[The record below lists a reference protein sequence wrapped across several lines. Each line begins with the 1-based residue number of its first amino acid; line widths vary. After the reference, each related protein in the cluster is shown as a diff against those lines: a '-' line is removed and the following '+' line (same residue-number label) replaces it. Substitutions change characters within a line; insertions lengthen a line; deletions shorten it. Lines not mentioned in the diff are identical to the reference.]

1 MKDGDSD
8 LRTNGRPKPHLVILG
23 GGFGGAYCAQAL
35 DKAVRRG
42 EVDVTVI
49 DRHNYFIFYPLLVE
63 AGTGSLHPRHTVV
76 SIRDFTGDCTFRM
89 AEIEGVD
96 TGAQTVSYRMS
107 GSDETERVHYDQL
120 VISLGSVTRLPPIE
134 GLREHGFELKSLVE
148 AVALRDH
155 AIQVLERA
163 DAARSEEK
171 RRELLHFVVV
181 GGSFT
186 GVEVAG
192 EFSQFL
198 AEACGHYPRIDPG
211 LCKVTLVEISDR
223 ILPALDQDLS
233 VYAAKKLST
242 RGIDILLR
250 TSVQSI
256 GRDHVLLGDGR
267 RLSAG
272 TVIWCAG
279 IAPNPL
285 LASLPLP
292 FDGLGYVLCEPDLRV
307 RGFDNVWAIGDAAIN
322 PGPDGKAYAPTAQNA
337 VRQGAHLAR
346 TLLRLAAG
354 ERPQPFVFKTIGTL
368 AALGCRTGVAK
379 IYGIKLSGFLAWFL
393 WRSVY
398 LSKMPG
404 LARKVRVALDWT
416 LDLIF
421 GRDVVQL
428 GVHRHNE

>member
-1 MKDGDSD
+1 MKRGDVTV
-8 LRTNGRPKPHLVILG
+8 RANGRPRPHLVILG

-35 DKAVRRG
+35 DRAVRRG
-42 EVDVTVI
+42 EVDVTII

-76 SIRDFTGDCTFRM
+76 SIRDFTGRCTFRM
-89 AEIEGVD
+89 ADIEGVD

-107 GSDETERVHYDQL
+107 GSDVVEQLHYDQL

-163 DAARSEEK
+163 DAAGSEEQ
-171 RRELLHFVVV
+171 RRRLLHFVVV

-192 EFSQFL
+192 EFSEFL
-198 AEACGHYPRIDPG
+198 AEACEHYPSLNPG
-211 LCKVTLVEISDR
+211 LCRVSMVEISER
-223 ILPALDQDLS
+223 ILPALDEDLS
-233 VYAAKKLST
+233 AYAAEKLT
-242 RGIDILLR
+242 ARGIDLLLES
-250 TSVQSI
+250 SVHSI
-256 GRDHVLLGDGR
+256 AADHVMLGDGR
-267 RLSAG
+267 RLESE

-285 LASLPLP
+285 LARLPLP
-292 FDGLGYVLCEPDLRV
+292 FDKLGYILCEPDLRV

-322 PGPDGKAYAPTAQNA
+322 PDPEGKAYAPTAQNA
-337 VRQGAHLAR
+337 VRQGVHLAR

-354 ERPQPFVFKTIGTL
+354 EKPRPFVYKTIGTL

-379 IYGIKLSGFLAWFL
+379 IFGIKLSGFLAWFL

-428 GVHRHNE
+428 GVHRH